1 MKLYTTEGKERWKV
15 GAHEGEITAVK
26 YDRKTRFIFSLGSD
40 GKLMIWPEKSLL
52 ADGAN
57 KVLTFRSKGFNLLGL
72 LS

>member
-15 GAHEGEITAVK
+15 EAHEGEITAVK

-52 ADGAN
+52 ADGAK
-57 KVLTFRSKGFNLLGL
+57 KVLTFRSKGFDLLGL

>member
-1 MKLYTTEGKERWKV
+1 MKLYTTEGKEMWNLE
-15 GAHEGEITAVK
+15 AHEGEITAVK

-52 ADGAN
+52 ADGAK
-57 KVLTFRSKGFNLLGL
+57 KVLTFKNKAFNILGL